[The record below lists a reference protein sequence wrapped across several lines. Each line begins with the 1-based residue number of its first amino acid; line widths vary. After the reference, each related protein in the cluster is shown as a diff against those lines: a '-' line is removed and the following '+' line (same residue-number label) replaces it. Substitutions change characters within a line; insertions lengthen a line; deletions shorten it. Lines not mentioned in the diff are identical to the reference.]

1 MFRTT
6 IIENL
11 YRVWEMEPDYSHGF
25 LVAPF
30 AVALLWMR
38 RDTLPRDSA
47 VPGWGGLV
55 LVLLGVALR
64 YLGER
69 LHLTPLSGWALIVW
83 IAGACWIVAG
93 RRVFMWALPA
103 LLFLFFMVPL
113 PFRIEQA
120 MSWYLQTAT
129 TAIGTFILQC
139 LGQPAIAE
147 HHTIYLGD
155 HVLEIEQACSGLRMC
170 MGIMAVAFAFAVL
183 HARSWR
189 EWVALT
195 IAVVPVAMLA
205 NALRVVTTGLLM
217 QIVSSEAAAKFS
229 HDVAGW
235 GMILVAILLFG
246 LFVAYL
252 RRLVITVEVDSGR
265 QVLMKPVST

>member
-1 MFRTT
+1 
-6 IIENL
+6 
-11 YRVWEMEPDYSHGF
+11 
-25 LVAPF
+25 
-30 AVALLWMR
+30 
-38 RDTLPRDSA
+38 
-47 VPGWGGLV
+47 
-55 LVLLGVALR
+55 
-64 YLGER
+64 
-69 LHLTPLSGWALIVW
+69 
-83 IAGACWIVAG
+83 
-93 RRVFMWALPA
+93 
-103 LLFLFFMVPL
+103 
-113 PFRIEQA
+113 

-147 HHTIYLGD
+147 QHTIYLGD